1 MEMPKNIFKQR
12 LREGQWQVGLFVGLA
27 NPVSME
33 ILAGTGFDW
42 LVIDA
47 EHTPNNPAS
56 VMMQLQA
63 AAPYPV
69 QMLVRPTSHDAT
81 LIKQYLDAG
90 AQTLLVPLVDNAE
103 QAQELVRAV
112 RYPPEG
118 IRGVAASLSRA
129 ARWTG
134 IKDYVRHANGE
145 VCLVVQVETRQGLEN
160 LDAILA
166 VEGVDGVFIGP
177 ADLSASMGH
186 LGDAGH
192 PEVRAAIDDALPRIV
207 SAGKAAG
214 IFVTEPGLAR
224 HYRSLGASFIA
235 VGGDTTV
242 LRNAAAGLAALFRT
256 DGAMSGVAS

>member
-1 MEMPKNIFKQR
+1 MDMPKNIFKQR
-12 LREGQWQVGLFVGLA
+12 LREGQWQVGLFAGMA
-27 NPVSME
+27 NSVSME

-56 VMMQLQA
+56 VLMQLQA

-90 AQTLLVPLVDNAE
+90 AQTLLVPLVDNAV
-103 QAQELVRAV
+103 QAQDLVRAV

-134 IKDYVRHANGE
+134 IKDYVMHANAE
-145 VCLVVQVETRQGLEN
+145 ICLVVQVETRQGLEN

-166 VEGVDGVFIGP
+166 VAGVDGVFIGP
-177 ADLSASMGH
+177 ADLAASLGH
-186 LGDAGH
+186 LGDSAH
-192 PEVRAAIDDALPRIV
+192 HEVRAAIEDALSRIAA
-207 SAGKAAG
+207 SGKAAG
-214 IFVTEPGLAR
+214 IFVTEPELAR
-224 HYRSLGASFIA
+224 RYRSLGASFIA
-235 VGGDTTV
+235 VGGDTTL
-242 LRNAAAGLAALFRT
+242 LRNAAVKLASSFRDHKPDSST
-256 DGAMSGVAS
+256 AS